1 MVDLVMFEL
10 ELVGPFVQ
18 LSKLVDKGIFQVL
31 KLHQLKFEP
40 RELDGVLARSEGLVH
55 RDGPA
60 WILVDPRVVFGEAE
74 AVKLEV
80 VHLGK
85 TFGVRFPQIFVEI
98 FVHLALK
105 EQIGN
110 ILVIDCLIRGN
121 VPALATISKAEG
133 GVLGS

>member
-1 MVDLVMFEL
+1 LPVHHLNLDTVDLDLKTELKQRVVKDVMVDLVLFEL

-60 WILVDPRVVFGEAE
+60 
-74 AVKLEV
+74 
-80 VHLGK
+80 
-85 TFGVRFPQIFVEI
+85 
-98 FVHLALK
+98 
-105 EQIGN
+105 
-110 ILVIDCLIRGN
+110 
-121 VPALATISKAEG
+121 
-133 GVLGS
+133 